1 MSDHWKVQPRV
12 PAGCSEGGQWTVA
25 GFSAARSAGIAK
37 DEKYFP
43 KSSEQTTN
51 ALFVQR
57 MAMNRILRGESYE
70 NTYNLDIEGTMAAFE
85 KAFKFNTEVL
95 PAETVMYRGVPAKVA
110 KKMRK
115 LSEYSEPGY
124 TFLTTD
130 KSMAQ
135 KYAGRK
141 GVVLTF
147 IVPKGQE
154 GIWGLEDQH
163 EFILPR
169 NTKLKLVKEVE

>member
-1 MSDHWKVQPRV
+1 MSDHWKVQPRE
-12 PAGCSEGGQWTVA
+12 PSGSSKGGEWTVA
-25 GFSAARSAGIAK
+25 GSSAAESAGIKK

-43 KSSEQTTN
+43 KSSEDTTN

-57 MAMNRILRGESYE
+57 MEMNRILRGETYE
-70 NTYNLDIEGTMAAFE
+70 NNYNLDIEGTTAAFE
-85 KAFKFNTEVL
+85 EAFKFHTETL
-95 PAETVMYRGVPAKVA
+95 PEETIMYRGVSAKVA
-110 KKMRK
+110 KKMSRK
-115 LSEYSEPGY
+115 SEYSDPAY

-130 KSMAQ
+130 KNLAQ

-147 IVPKGQE
+147 IVPKGQQ

-169 NTKLKLVKEVE
+169 NVKIKLVKDGK